1 MKGSGAMRG
10 IGTVLV
16 AAWLAAPMALA
27 ATTPPADGPDKPGPN
42 AEQREKMKA
51 LRKEH
56 RQAMQPLH
64 KQLRLQTDELRVLL
78 DKDASDSQLSAKLDE
93 IRKTRKAIQE
103 MQAKFMEQEAALLTV
118 RERAEMAV
126 RMGDRQ
132 NKPPREGRP
141 GGRNRS
147 CGKPAPEGR

>member
-1 MKGSGAMRG
+1 M
-10 IGTVLV
+10 VLV
-16 AAWLAAPMALA
+16 AAWLAAPMAVAA
-27 ATTPPADGPDKPGPN
+27 ATPPPADGADKPGPT

-51 LRKEH
+51 LRQEQ
-56 RQAMQPLH
+56 RQAIQPLR
-64 KQLRLQTDELRVLL
+64 KQLKTQVDELLVLL

-93 IRKTRKAIQE
+93 IRKTRKTIDDL
-103 MQAKFMEQEAALLTV
+103 QAKFMEQEAALLTV
-118 RERAEMAV
+118 RQRAEMAV

-141 GGRNRS
+141 GGRSRS